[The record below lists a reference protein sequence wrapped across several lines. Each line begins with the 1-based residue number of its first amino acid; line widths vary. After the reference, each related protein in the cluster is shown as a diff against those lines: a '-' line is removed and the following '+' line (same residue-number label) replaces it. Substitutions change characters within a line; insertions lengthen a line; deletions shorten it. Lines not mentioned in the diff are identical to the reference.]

1 LKRIFTKLFLSYL
14 AIGLASAVIISVIF
28 YLIMRDALIER
39 AYDQLSSINILKK
52 GHIDA
57 YLLQSRKNLEYL
69 FARDIQPASGLSENL
84 KSEINSIM
92 EVNDFKSISLLDGD
106 HDVVYSAGTPSISY
120 KELIPKFG
128 PRQPGELSYLIDVSH
143 LTPSGTA
150 MLYIIPA
157 TTGTMSFVVEE
168 NFQKIQALL
177 NENTGM
183 GQTGESYIV
192 GSDMRLRSTSRF
204 YPERPPRDISAY
216 DFRADKA
223 HVRPD
228 YRGAQ
233 VVSVNRTL
241 DHHGL
246 EWTILSEIDLSEA
259 MGPINE
265 LRNFLIATALALI
278 LITMAVTAAVSN
290 AITKPVLYLRDV
302 IISLSKGIIPPGFS
316 MNRQDE
322 IGEIARAIEQLIQGM
337 HRTTQFAYAIG
348 EGRFDTPFRK
358 LSDKDALGEALIHMR
373 DRLKS
378 LTEKEVRLVREKA
391 GAVLEGQENE
401 RKRITRELHDGVGQ
415 LLTVIRLRLLNVDG
429 NADIVNEIKT
439 LLKETVDEVKRISF
453 NVMPNTLVD
462 FGLEAALDALCR
474 QVRKAGH
481 IAVDFQYIREVD
493 RPLSFDVSTAVYRIA
508 QEGLNNILKHAHATE
523 VNLHVIDKEDEIFL
537 LLEDNGKGFIPDN
550 RKNTQSGFGLRS
562 MRERARLLNGNVEV
576 HSDQG
581 AGTIIEVHIPIVGEF
596 EFKL

>member
-1 LKRIFTKLFLSYL
+1 LKRIFTKLFFSYL
-14 AIGLASAVIISVIF
+14 AIGLTSAVVISVIF
-28 YLIMRDALIER
+28 YFIMRDALIER

-52 GHIDA
+52 GEIDGHFT
-57 YLLQSRKNLEYL
+57 QSRKNLEYL
-69 FARDIQPASGLSENL
+69 FSWDLTADLSEIM
-84 KSEINSIM
+84 KSEIKSIQELNSF
-92 EVNDFKSISLLDGD
+92 NNISLLDED
-106 HDVVYSAGTPSISY
+106 LDVVYSTASASIDY
-120 KELIPKFG
+120 KEVIQKVG
-128 PRQPGELSYLIDVSH
+128 PRDPKESSYLIDVSH
-143 LTPSGTA
+143 MITSGTTA
-150 MLYIIPA
+150 VLYIIP
-157 TTGTMSFVVEE
+157 TRNDTRSFVVEE
-168 NFQKIQALL
+168 NFQKIQSLL

-192 GSDMRLRSTSRF
+192 GGDMRLRSASRF
-204 YPERPPRDISAY
+204 LPDRKPGDISAY
-216 DFRADKA
+216 DFRTDKG

-228 YRGAQ
+228 YRGIE
-233 VVSVNRTL
+233 VVSVDRALN
-241 DHHGL
+241 HHGL

-265 LRNFLIATALALI
+265 LRNFLIVTALALI
-278 LITMAVTAAVSN
+278 FITMAVTAAVSN
-290 AITKPVLYLRDV
+290 AITRPILYLRDV
-302 IISLSKGIIPPGFS
+302 IISLAKGIIPPGFS

-348 EGRFDTPFRK
+348 EGKFDTPFRT

-373 DRLKS
+373 DQLRS

-415 LLTVIRLRLLNVDG
+415 LLTVIRLRLLNIDG
-429 NADIVNEIKT
+429 NDDLVNEIKT

-462 FGLEAALDALCR
+462 FGLEAALDALCA

-481 IAVDFQYIREVD
+481 IAVDFKYIREVD

-508 QEGLNNILKHAHATE
+508 QEGLTNILKHAHASE
-523 VNLHVIDKEDEIFL
+523 VSLHVIDKEDEIFL
-537 LLEDNGKGFIPDN
+537 LLEDNGKGFSPEV
-550 RKNTQSGFGLRS
+550 RATAPSGFGLRS
-562 MRERARLLNGNVEV
+562 MQERARLLNGHVEV
-576 HSDQG
+576 HSEWG
-581 AGTIIEVHIPIVGEF
+581 AGTIIEVHIPIVGEY
-596 EFKL
+596 EFRV